1 MIKIKNDTLILIL
14 ILTIVMLVIISIY
27 SFIKMNQFLNTVNTT
42 LYELKSDLYTVQS
55 ILKSIYSIE
64 IPEGLETGVKA
75 PDFTLTDT
83 EGQMVTLKNFLGS
96 RVLLGF
102 TSIDCEPCKK
112 LYSDLKGF
120 GSSIDIDNVYLLI
133 VSLDPADKNLQL
145 KKDYKFDFP
154 ILTSHESV
162 MMDYEVPGTPYF
174 YLIDEKGLII
184 NKGYINSL
192 TDLKNF
198 VRK

>member
-1 MIKIKNDTLILIL
+1 
-14 ILTIVMLVIISIY
+14 MLSLFY
-27 SFIKMNQFLNTVNTT
+27 SFIKLNQFQNIINSI
-42 LYELKSDLYTVQS
+42 LYEIKSDLDTVQS
-55 ILKSIYSIE
+55 IIKSIYSIE
-64 IPEGLETGVKA
+64 IPEGLEVGVKA

-83 EGQMVTLKNFLGS
+83 EGQMVTLQNFLGN

-120 GSSIDIDNVYLLI
+120 GGSIDNVYLVI
-133 VSLDPADKNLQL
+133 VSLDPADKNLKL

-162 MMDYEVPGTPYF
+162 MMSHEVPGTPFF

-184 NKGYINSL
+184 KKGYINSL

-198 VRK
+198 VRQ